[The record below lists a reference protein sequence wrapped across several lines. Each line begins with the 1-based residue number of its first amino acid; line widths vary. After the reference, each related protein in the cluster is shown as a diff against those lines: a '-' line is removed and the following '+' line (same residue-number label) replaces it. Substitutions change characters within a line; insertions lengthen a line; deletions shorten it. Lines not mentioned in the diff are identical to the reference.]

1 MKKESEI
8 ENKINKSKINLK
20 EKKGRSKSD
29 IFESPTCNFSP
40 MINLISESTTSKK
53 KKIDSISKK
62 DNNILSIEEDLQNEK
77 VKNNL
82 NLIIKY
88 IEYLKNELDLSYKST
103 KELNLQI
110 KLIKKKS
117 ENILKEREK
126 LKNDILTEKKIR
138 EEILK
143 ENEKLKMDYINS
155 LANYKNF
162 SLMNQEKINEINNL
176 IKIQEEKN
184 LDYEKR
190 NEELRKEIE
199 NKEKIVTEL
208 QEKIKNI
215 NK

>member
-1 MKKESEI
+1 
-8 ENKINKSKINLK
+8 
-20 EKKGRSKSD
+20 
-29 IFESPTCNFSP
+29 
-40 MINLISESTTSKK
+40 
-53 KKIDSISKK
+53 
-62 DNNILSIEEDLQNEK
+62 
-77 VKNNL
+77 
-82 NLIIKY
+82 
-88 IEYLKNELDLSYKST
+88 
-103 KELNLQI
+103 
-110 KLIKKKS
+110 
-117 ENILKEREK
+117 
-126 LKNDILTEKKIR
+126 
-138 EEILK
+138 
-143 ENEKLKMDYINS
+143 MDYINS

>member
-29 IFESPTCNFSP
+29 IFESPKCNFSP
-40 MINLISESTTSKK
+40 MINLISESTTSNK

-126 LKNDILTEKKIR
+126 IKNDIINEKKIR
-138 EEILK
+138 EEILE

-184 LDYEKR
+184 LAYEKR

>member
-1 MKKESEI
+1 
-8 ENKINKSKINLK
+8 
-20 EKKGRSKSD
+20 
-29 IFESPTCNFSP
+29 
-40 MINLISESTTSKK
+40 MINLISESTTSNK

>member
-20 EKKGRSKSD
+20 EKKGRSKYD
-29 IFESPTCNFSP
+29 IFESPKCNFSP
-40 MINLISESTTSKK
+40 MINLISESTTSNK

-162 SLMNQEKINEINNL
+162 SLINQEKINEINNL

-184 LDYEKR
+184 LAYEKR

>member
-1 MKKESEI
+1 M
-8 ENKINKSKINLK
+8 
-20 EKKGRSKSD
+20 
-29 IFESPTCNFSP
+29 
-40 MINLISESTTSKK
+40 
-53 KKIDSISKK
+53 
-62 DNNILSIEEDLQNEK
+62 
-77 VKNNL
+77 
-82 NLIIKY
+82 
-88 IEYLKNELDLSYKST
+88 
-103 KELNLQI
+103 
-110 KLIKKKS
+110 
-117 ENILKEREK
+117 
-126 LKNDILTEKKIR
+126 
-138 EEILK
+138 
-143 ENEKLKMDYINS
+143 MDYINS